1 MNMKEMIK
9 NIVRQLV
16 KVSANIPYILAVA
29 LGVVLFLT
37 SFMMDDV
44 IVLKKLSDLLLDL
57 SASLL
62 SIPII
67 LYSYEVVKNKIDH
80 SRNKDIS
87 EYVKM
92 NVDREIVTLLK
103 SLAPL
108 IMKEDANTSRVCELL
123 KITKSKAMKSLQDY
137 HPWFF
142 ILLRTGGV

>member
-1 MNMKEMIK
+1 MLFRSYTNKIYIINMNMKEMIK
-9 NIVRQLV
+9 NIVRWLV

-108 IMKEDANTSRVCELL
+108 IMKEDANTSRPGSAGLCC
-123 KITKSKAMKSLQDY
+123 
-137 HPWFF
+137 
-142 ILLRTGGV
+142 